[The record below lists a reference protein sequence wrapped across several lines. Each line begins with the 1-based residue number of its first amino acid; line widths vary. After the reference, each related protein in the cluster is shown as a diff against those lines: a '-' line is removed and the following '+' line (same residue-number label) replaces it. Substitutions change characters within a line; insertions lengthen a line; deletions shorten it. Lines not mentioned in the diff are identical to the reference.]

1 MMTTLFKRQQQQ
13 QKINNK
19 GKKKNPAKQAF
30 CQKRTVHAHHAR
42 ARINPLVYKPTTG
55 HRK

>member
-19 GKKKNPAKQAF
+19 GKKKTPQSKHF
-30 CQKRTVHAHHAR
+30 VKREQCTHAR
-42 ARINPLVYKPTTG
+42 E
-55 HRK
+55 